1 MTLALIKESVCIQNE
16 EKPEKLAM
24 WKEMHDTQTTDVRK
38 V

>member
-16 EKPEKLAM
+16 EPARKIGM
-24 WKEMHDTQTTDVRK
+24 WKEMHDAQTTDVRK